1 MCPSRITYDNC
12 SLHLPMPLAKG
23 QRLLFSH
30 FAQEGGEARRICD
43 RQGRAC
49 LLPLSLRRC
58 APFPGFTQSIKVDN
72 NNNNNNGRA
81 VRDVITKGISTSQ
94 FEHHFKKKKKTNKK
108 LNLFF
113 VPLIDDARTSFNFS
127 RFFFLSFSIAVN
139 G

>member
-1 MCPSRITYDNC
+1 MSPPAVA
-12 SLHLPMPLAKG
+12 L
-23 QRLLFSH
+23 RL
-30 FAQEGGEARRICD
+30 
-43 RQGRAC
+43 
-49 LLPLSLRRC
+49 C

-94 FEHHFKKKKKTNKK
+94 FEHHFKKKKKKTNKK

-127 RFFFLSFSIAVN
+127 RFFFFLLVSPLTVDGSSLV